1 MNDDLK
7 TRIKELKKELK
18 EELELLEKATD
29 AEDKTLFT
37 ITAKIASHRDK
48 ESHIVIGADYND
60 EQMALLCYLA
70 GIKVSEAHKGIEKL
84 VSGLSNDFVQMMLEH
99 AENVKST
106 IVEEDE

>member
-7 TRIKELKKELK
+7 TRIKELK

-37 ITAKIASHRDK
+37 ITAKVVSHNDNR
-48 ESHIVIGADYND
+48 SHIAIGTDFNA
-60 EQMALLCYLA
+60 EQMALLCYMTDLDVA
-70 GIKVSEAHKGIEKL
+70 KAHKGVNEL
-84 VSGLSNDFVQMMLEH
+84 VDKFSNDFAKMLFEQ
-99 AENVKST
+99 AGNVKRA

>member
-7 TRIKELKKELK
+7 TRIKELK

-29 AEDKTLFT
+29 AKDQTLFT
-37 ITAKIASHRDK
+37 ITAKVVSHSDNQ
-48 ESHIVIGADYND
+48 SHIVIGTNYND

-106 IVEEDE
+106 SVEEDE

>member
-7 TRIKELKKELK
+7 TRIKELK

-37 ITAKIASHRDK
+37 ITAKIASQSDK
-48 ESHIVIGADYND
+48 GSYIVIGADYNK
-60 EQMALLCYLA
+60 QMALLCYLA

-106 IVEEDE
+106 IIEEDE

>member
-7 TRIKELKKELK
+7 TRIKELK

-29 AEDKTLFT
+29 AEDQTLFT
-37 ITAKIASHRDK
+37 ITAKVVSQSDK
-48 ESHIVIGADYND
+48 GSHIVIGADYND
-60 EQMALLCYLA
+60 EQMVLLCYLA

>member
-1 MNDDLK
+1 MNEDLK
-7 TRIKELKKELK
+7 TQIKELK
-18 EELELLEKATD
+18 EELNALDRAAD

-37 ITAKIASHRDK
+37 ITAKIASHSDK
-48 ESHIVIGADYND
+48 GSHIVISADYND

-106 IVEEDE
+106 IVEEEE

>member
-7 TRIKELKKELK
+7 TRIKELK

-29 AEDKTLFT
+29 AEGKTLFT
-37 ITAKIASHRDK
+37 ITAKIASHSDK

-60 EQMALLCYLA
+60 EQIALLCYLA
-70 GIKVSEAHKGIEKL
+70 GIKVSEVHKGIEKL

>member
-7 TRIKELKKELK
+7 TRIKELK

-29 AEDKTLFT
+29 AEDQTLFT
-37 ITAKIASHRDK
+37 ITAKVVSHSDK
-48 ESHIVIGADYND
+48 GSHIVIGANYND

-84 VSGLSNDFVQMMLEH
+84 VSGLSNDFVQMMFEH

>member
-7 TRIKELKKELK
+7 TRIKELK

-37 ITAKIASHRDK
+37 ITAKIASHSDK
-48 ESHIVIGADYND
+48 GSHIVIGADYND

-70 GIKVSEAHKGIEKL
+70 RMKVSEAHKCVEKL

>member
-7 TRIKELKKELK
+7 TRIKELK

-37 ITAKIASHRDK
+37 ITAKIASHSDK

-70 GIKVSEAHKGIEKL
+70 RMKVSEAHKGVEKL

-99 AENVKST
+99 AENIKST

>member
-7 TRIKELKKELK
+7 TRIKELK

-29 AEDKTLFT
+29 AEGKTLFT
-37 ITAKIASHRDK
+37 ITAKIASQSDK
-48 ESHIVIGADYND
+48 GSHIVIGADYND

-84 VSGLSNDFVQMMLEH
+84 VSGLSNDFVQMLLEQ
-99 AENVKST
+99 ADKVKSAF
-106 IVEEDE
+106 VEEDE

>member
-7 TRIKELKKELK
+7 TRIKELK

-37 ITAKIASHRDK
+37 ITAKIASHIDK
-48 ESHIVIGADYND
+48 GSHIVIGADYND

-84 VSGLSNDFVQMMLEH
+84 ISGLSNDFVQMLLEQ
-99 AENVKST
+99 ADKVKSAF
-106 IVEEDE
+106 VEEDE

>member
-7 TRIKELKKELK
+7 TRIKELK

-29 AEDKTLFT
+29 AEDRTLFT
-37 ITAKIASHRDK
+37 ITAKVVSHSD
-48 ESHIVIGADYND
+48 EGSHIVIGTEFNAV
-60 EQMALLCYLA
+60 QMALLCYMT
-70 GIKVSEAHKGIEKL
+70 GIDSAKAHKGINEL
-84 VSGLSNDFVQMMLEH
+84 VDKFSNDFVQMMLEH

>member
-7 TRIKELKKELK
+7 TRIKELK
-18 EELELLEKATD
+18 EELEMLEKATD

-37 ITAKIASHRDK
+37 ITAKIASQSDK
-48 ESHIVIGADYND
+48 GSHIVIGADYND
-60 EQMALLCYLA
+60 EQMTLLCYLA
-70 GIKVSEAHKGIEKL
+70 GIKVSEAHKGVEKL

>member
-7 TRIKELKKELK
+7 TRIKELK

-37 ITAKIASHRDK
+37 ITAKIASHSDK
-48 ESHIVIGADYND
+48 GSHIVIGTDFNA

-70 GIKVSEAHKGIEKL
+70 DLDVAKAHKGVNEL
-84 VSGLSNDFVQMMLEH
+84 VDKFSNDFVQMLLEH

>member
-7 TRIKELKKELK
+7 TRIKELK

-37 ITAKIASHRDK
+37 ITAKVVSHSDNGNHIA
-48 ESHIVIGADYND
+48 IGTDFNA

-70 GIKVSEAHKGIEKL
+70 GLDVAKAHKGVNEL
-84 VSGLSNDFVQMMLEH
+84 VDKFSNDFAQMIFEL
-99 AENVKST
+99 AENVNDT
-106 IVEEDE
+106 LVEEDE

>member
-7 TRIKELKKELK
+7 TRIKELK

-37 ITAKIASHRDK
+37 ITAKIASQSDK
-48 ESHIVIGADYND
+48 GSHIVIGADYND
-60 EQMALLCYLA
+60 EQMALLCYLTGLDVA
-70 GIKVSEAHKGIEKL
+70 KAHKGINEL
-84 VSGLSNDFVQMMLEH
+84 VDKFSNDFVQMMLEH

-106 IVEEDE
+106 IIEEDE

>member
-7 TRIKELKKELK
+7 TRIKELK

-29 AEDKTLFT
+29 AQDKTLFT
-37 ITAKIASHRDK
+37 ITAKIASHSDK
-48 ESHIVIGADYND
+48 GSHIVIGADYND

-106 IVEEDE
+106 IVEEGE

>member
-7 TRIKELKKELK
+7 TRIKELK
-18 EELELLEKATD
+18 EELELLKKATD

-37 ITAKIASHRDK
+37 ITAKVVSHNDNR
-48 ESHIVIGADYND
+48 SHIAVGTDFNA

-70 GIKVSEAHKGIEKL
+70 DLDVAKAHKGVNDL
-84 VSGLSNDFVQMMLEH
+84 VDKFSNDFAQMVFEQ
-99 AENVKST
+99 AGNIKRT

>member
-7 TRIKELKKELK
+7 TRIKELK

-37 ITAKIASHRDK
+37 ITAKIASQSGK
-48 ESHIVIGADYND
+48 GSHIVIGTEFNVV
-60 EQMALLCYLA
+60 QMALLCYLA
-70 GIKVSEAHKGIEKL
+70 GIKVTEAHKGIEKL

>member
-1 MNDDLK
+1 MNEDLK
-7 TRIKELKKELK
+7 TRIKELK

-29 AEDKTLFT
+29 AKDKTLFT
-37 ITAKIASHRDK
+37 ITAKIASQSDK
-48 ESHIVIGADYND
+48 GSHIVIGADYND

-70 GIKVSEAHKGIEKL
+70 GIKISEAHKGVEKL

>member
-7 TRIKELKKELK
+7 TRIKELK

-29 AEDKTLFT
+29 AEDQTLFT
-37 ITAKIASHRDK
+37 ITAKVVSHNDK
-48 ESHIVIGADYND
+48 GSHIVIGADYND

-84 VSGLSNDFVQMMLEH
+84 ASGLSNDFVQMLLEH

>member
-7 TRIKELKKELK
+7 TRIKELK

-37 ITAKIASHRDK
+37 ITAKIAGHSNK
-48 ESHIVIGADYND
+48 GSHIVIGADYND
-60 EQMALLCYLA
+60 EQMAFLCYLA

-84 VSGLSNDFVQMMLEH
+84 VNGLSNDFVRMMLEH

>member
-1 MNDDLK
+1 MNEDLK
-7 TRIKELKKELK
+7 TRIKKLK

-29 AEDKTLFT
+29 AEDQTLFT
-37 ITAKIASHRDK
+37 ITAKVVSHSGNR
-48 ESHIVIGADYND
+48 SHIEIGADYND

-106 IVEEDE
+106 VVEEDE

>member
-7 TRIKELKKELK
+7 TRIKELK
-18 EELELLEKATD
+18 EELGLLEKATD

-37 ITAKIASHRDK
+37 ITAKIASHSGK
-48 ESHIVIGADYND
+48 GSHIVIGADYND

-70 GIKVSEAHKGIEKL
+70 GMKVSEAHKGVEKL